1 MKKIFLLG
9 VLLVFSA
16 GLASC
21 SVFDW
26 VNDKNLVVTTI
37 DQVKDGSRGDLVVL
51 PTEKIPEKYRESW
64 KDDVVVV
71 APEDSLKPDAAFV
84 PLSTEGDSWDMGAVG
99 TLLSAAAKAGATF
112 FPPLAGLEALLL
124 LLFRR
129 KREHYKNEV
138 KSILPVNG
146 SVDLTEGVKS
156 VGRALGMVH
165 SSESSKEAF
174 EDDKLAE
181 KS

>member
-16 GLASC
+16 GLTSC

-26 VNDKNLVVTTI
+26 ANDKNLVVTTI
-37 DQVKDGSRGDLVVL
+37 DQVKEGSRGDLVVL

-64 KDDVVVV
+64 KDEVVVV
-71 APEDSLKPDAAFV
+71 TSEDSLKPDAAFV
-84 PLSTEGDSWDMGAVG
+84 PLSTEGDSWDTGAIG
-99 TLLSAAAKAGATF
+99 TLLAAVAKAGSTF

-129 KREHYKNEV
+129 KREHYKNAA
-138 KSILPVNG
+138 KSILPMNG
-146 SVDLTEGVKS
+146 SVDLREGLKN

-165 SSESSKEAF
+165 SSESSKEAY
-174 EDDKLAE
+174 EDKKLAE
-181 KS
+181 ES

>member
-1 MKKIFLLG
+1 M
-9 VLLVFSA
+9 

-26 VNDKNLVVTTI
+26 VSNKDLVVTTL
-37 DQVKDGSRGDLVVL
+37 DQVREDSRGDLAIL

-71 APEDSLKPDAAFV
+71 APEDSLKPDASFV
-84 PLSTEGDSWDMGAVG
+84 PLSTEEGDWNSGTIG
-99 TLLSAAAKAGATF
+99 TLLAAAAKAGSTF

-129 KREHYKNEV
+129 KREHYKNAA
-138 KSILPVNG
+138 KSILPMNG
-146 SVDLTEGVKS
+146 SVELREGIKS

-174 EDDKLAE
+174 EDDKLVE
-181 KS
+181 ES